1 MNNIIQKFEIS
12 NSLIIL
18 DKISKDKIEKS
29 IRNIPNVKVTDV
41 NHFSAFD
48 IVKFKKVVFTE
59 SSVKELE
66 KAILIMTKIH
76 LYDKILSPVVTEK
89 STNLSEQNK
98 IVFKVPRNANKI
110 NLKNN
115 IEKIFKV
122 NVTKIN
128 IINKPNRIK
137 LTRGKKIK
145 VSGFKK
151 AIITLKKGQSID
163 LTTGI

>member
-1 MNNIIQKFEIS
+1 M
-12 NSLIIL
+12 
-18 DKISKDKIEKS
+18 DK
-29 IRNIPNVKVTDV
+29 
-41 NHFSAFD
+41 
-48 IVKFKKVVFTE
+48 
-59 SSVKELE
+59 L
-66 KAILIMTKIH
+66 H

-89 STNLSEQNK
+89 STNLSEHNK
-98 IVFKVPRNANKI
+98 IVFKVPSSANKVS
-110 NLKNN
+110 LKKN

-128 IINKPNRIK
+128 IINKQNRTK
-137 LTRGKKIK
+137 LTRGRKVK

>member
-1 MNNIIQKFEIS
+1 MPK
-12 NSLIIL
+12 
-18 DKISKDKIEKS
+18 
-29 IRNIPNVKVTDV
+29 
-41 NHFSAFD
+41 
-48 IVKFKKVVFTE
+48 
-59 SSVKELE
+59 LE
-66 KAILIMTKIH
+66 KIH
-76 LYDKILSPVVTEK
+76 LFDKILSPLLTEK
-89 STNLSEQNK
+89 STNLSGENK
-98 IVFKVPRNANKI
+98 IVFKVLKSANKK

-128 IINKPNRIK
+128 IINKQNRTK
-137 LTRGKKIK
+137 FTRGRKVK

>member
-1 MNNIIQKFEIS
+1 MP
-12 NSLIIL
+12 
-18 DKISKDKIEKS
+18 KIEKLH
-29 IRNIPNVKVTDV
+29 I
-41 NHFSAFD
+41 
-48 IVKFKKVVFTE
+48 
-59 SSVKELE
+59 
-66 KAILIMTKIH
+66 
-76 LYDKILSPVVTEK
+76 YDKILSPLLTEK
-89 STNLSEQNK
+89 STNLSGENK
-98 IVFKVPRNANKI
+98 IVFKVLRSANKK

-128 IINKPNRIK
+128 IINKQNRTK
-137 LTRGKKIK
+137 FTRGKKVK